1 MSTSIVTGVD
11 DLPCYIAFYFYDP
24 YSCKFLTFLSKYT
37 CFFIVMTG

>member
-24 YSCKFLTFLSKYT
+24 SITFLSKFHSYDW
-37 CFFIVMTG
+37 